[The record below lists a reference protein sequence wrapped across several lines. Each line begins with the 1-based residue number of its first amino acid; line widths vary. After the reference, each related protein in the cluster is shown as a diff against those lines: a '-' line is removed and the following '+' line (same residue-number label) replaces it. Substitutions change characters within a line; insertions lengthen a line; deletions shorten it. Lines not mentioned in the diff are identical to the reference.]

1 MGVPRVCEAIR
12 VTVSFATG
20 SEDGVDAGVNGHN
33 QDGLVRESK
42 LSYLI
47 GQTKAEIFSRM
58 QRGYEEMARINL
70 RIAVESF
77 FVEQEAGGTVERL
90 VSGV

>member
-1 MGVPRVCEAIR
+1 MSEADR
-12 VTVSFATG
+12 LAVKF
-20 SEDGVDAGVNGHN
+20 SEPCRDGVNADVRARIAN
-33 QDGLVRESK
+33 QDASVRESK
-42 LSYLI
+42 LSQWI
-47 GQTKAEIFSRM
+47 GSTKSELLSCM

-77 FVEQEAGGTVERL
+77 LVEQEAGGTVERL